1 MVPTPQVDHV
11 DVAAYVLGIL
21 DEPDEAAFARHFAR
35 CQRCR
40 LEYRELADLPMLLDQ
55 LKPARTPHRR
65 SSQTPAQPGKRVLGQ
80 ALSRVGEARRA
91 RIRTLWLA
99 AAAVIVLLVAV
110 PLIVLRSIGNGGSQ
124 VAAPTVT
131 VSVSPT
137 TTSAASNTGTDVVA
151 GARTVNGENAAAG
164 VKATIGIEPQ
174 PWGTKINLEL
184 RATTGPL
191 QCELAAVSRSGDVQI
206 LLSWQV
212 PAGGVGVPGASP
224 EPLRL
229 QGGAGFSADDI
240 DRFELRRTDGGPNLL
255 NIPA

>member
-1 MVPTPQVDHV
+1 MVPTPQADHV

-65 SSQTPAQPGKRVLGQ
+65 SSQQPAQPGKRVLGQ
-80 ALSRVGEARRA
+80 ALSRVGEARRT

-110 PLIVLRSIGNGGSQ
+110 PLIVLRSVGNGSQ

-131 VSVSPT
+131 VSVNPT
-137 TTSAASNTGTDVVA
+137 TTSAAPNTGTDVVA

-184 RATTGPL
+184 RAATGPL

-206 LLSWQV
+206 VLSWQV
-212 PAGGVGVPGASP
+212 PASGVGVPGSP

-229 QGGAGFSADDI
+229 QGGAGFSADDL
-240 DRFELRRTDGGPNLL
+240 DHFELRRTDGGPNLL